1 MGLKKRY
8 VVAVVGVAG
17 SPAESQRSE
26 VGSYRSDAAARQAGA
41 DEWRRILFVHAPHM
55 DRYRVLIERDGSEV
69 GDIPMPE
76 VPADAAPGIFD
87 ETVTPLGIPLGAAGE
102 SLQDLTP
109 DPEAAPGEVVE
120 VVEVVGVMA
129 EVDAVPAAAPT
140 AAAVPEV
147 EAVPAAAPTAA
158 AVPEVEA
165 VPAAAPTAAAVPEVE
180 EPQVE
185 IEALESTGEM
195 AVVPVENLAPS
206 DAAATGQHPVVSSGD
221 VPAADTPTAADSSP
235 DPVAPSPPAYAIEEL
250 PEGPVP
256 EDIIARFAEAA
267 RGAEER
273 AAERERERGS

>member
-41 DEWRRILFVHAPHM
+41 DEWRRILFVHAPHV
-55 DRYRVLIERDGSEV
+55 DRYRVVIERDGSEV
-69 GDIPMPE
+69 GDVPMPE
-76 VPADAAPGIFD
+76 VPADAAPGILD

-129 EVDAVPAAAPT
+129 EA
-140 AAAVPEV
+140 

-158 AVPEVEA
+158 A
-165 VPAAAPTAAAVPEVE
+165 AAVPEAE

-235 DPVAPSPPAYAIEEL
+235 DPVVPSPPGYAIEEP

-256 EDIIARFAEAA
+256 EDIIARFAEAM
-267 RGAEER
+267 RGEEER
-273 AAERERERGS
+273 AAKRERERGS

>member
-1 MGLKKRY
+1 MGFKKRY

-41 DEWRRILFVHAPHM
+41 DEWRRILFVHAPHV
-55 DRYRVLIERDGSEV
+55 DRYRVVIEHDGSEV
-69 GDIPMPE
+69 GDVPMPE

-129 EVDAVPAAAPT
+129 EGEAVPATAPA
-140 AAAVPEV
+140 AAAVPE
-147 EAVPAAAPTAA
+147 A
-158 AVPEVEA
+158 
-165 VPAAAPTAAAVPEVE
+165 E

-195 AVVPVENLAPS
+195 AVVPVENLGPS

-221 VPAADTPTAADSSP
+221 VPAADTPTAADSSS
-235 DPVAPSPPAYAIEEL
+235 DPVAPSPPAYAIEEP

>member
-41 DEWRRILFVHAPHM
+41 DEWRRILFVHAPHV
-55 DRYRVLIERDGSEV
+55 DRYRVVIEHDGSEV
-69 GDIPMPE
+69 GDVPMPE
-76 VPADAAPGIFD
+76 VPADAAPGILD

-109 DPEAAPGEVVE
+109 TPEAAPGEVVE
-120 VVEVVGVMA
+120 IVEVVGVMTEA
-129 EVDAVPAAAPT
+129 
-140 AAAVPEV
+140 

-158 AVPEVEA
+158 AVPVA
-165 VPAAAPTAAAVPEVE
+165 E

-235 DPVAPSPPAYAIEEL
+235 DPVVPSPPAYAIEEP

>member
-1 MGLKKRY
+1 MGFKKRY

-41 DEWRRILFVHAPHM
+41 DEWRRILFVHAPHV

-69 GDIPMPE
+69 GDVPMPE

-109 DPEAAPGEVVE
+109 DAEAAPGEVVE
-120 VVEVVGVMA
+120 VVEVVDAMA
-129 EVDAVPAAAPT
+129 EA
-140 AAAVPEV
+140 
-147 EAVPAAAPTAA
+147 EAVPAAAPTAT
-158 AVPEVEA
+158 AVPEA
-165 VPAAAPTAAAVPEVE
+165 E

-206 DAAATGQHPVVSSGD
+206 DAAATGQHPVISSGD

-235 DPVAPSPPAYAIEEL
+235 DPVAPSPPGYAIEEP

>member
-1 MGLKKRY
+1 MGFKKRY

-41 DEWRRILFVHAPHM
+41 DEWRRILFVHAPHV

-69 GDIPMPE
+69 GDVPMPE

-129 EVDAVPAAAPT
+129 EPEAVPAVAPT
-140 AAAVPEV
+140 AAAVPE
-147 EAVPAAAPTAA
+147 AVPAVAPTAA
-158 AVPEVEA
+158 AVPEA
-165 VPAAAPTAAAVPEVE
+165 E

-206 DAAATGQHPVVSSGD
+206 DAAATGQHPVASSGD

-235 DPVAPSPPAYAIEEL
+235 DLVAPSPPAYAIEEP

-273 AAERERERGS
+273 AAERERERGT

>member
-1 MGLKKRY
+1 MGFKKRY

-41 DEWRRILFVHAPHM
+41 DEWRRILFVHAPHV

-69 GDIPMPE
+69 GDVPMPE

-109 DPEAAPGEVVE
+109 DAEAAPGEVVE
-120 VVEVVGVMA
+120 VVEVVDAMA
-129 EVDAVPAAAPT
+129 EA
-140 AAAVPEV
+140 

-158 AVPEVEA
+158 AVPEA
-165 VPAAAPTAAAVPEVE
+165 E

-206 DAAATGQHPVVSSGD
+206 DAAATGQHPVISSGD

-235 DPVAPSPPAYAIEEL
+235 DPVAPSPPGYAIEEP

>member
-1 MGLKKRY
+1 MGFKKRY

-41 DEWRRILFVHAPHM
+41 DEWRRILFVHAPHV
-55 DRYRVLIERDGSEV
+55 DRYRVVIEHDGSEV
-69 GDIPMPE
+69 GDVPMPE
-76 VPADAAPGIFD
+76 VPADAAPGILD

-102 SLQDLTP
+102 
-109 DPEAAPGEVVE
+109 VVE

-129 EVDAVPAAAPT
+129 EA
-140 AAAVPEV
+140 

-158 AVPEVEA
+158 AVPVA
-165 VPAAAPTAAAVPEVE
+165 E

-235 DPVAPSPPAYAIEEL
+235 DPVAPSPPAYVIEEP

>member
-1 MGLKKRY
+1 MGFKKRY

-41 DEWRRILFVHAPHM
+41 DEWRRILFVHAPHV

-69 GDIPMPE
+69 GDVPMPE

-102 SLQDLTP
+102 SLQDLAP

-129 EVDAVPAAAPT
+129 EA
-140 AAAVPEV
+140 

-158 AVPEVEA
+158 AVPEA
-165 VPAAAPTAAAVPEVE
+165 E

-221 VPAADTPTAADSSP
+221 VPAADTSTAADSSP
-235 DPVAPSPPAYAIEEL
+235 DPVAPFPPAYAIEEP

>member
-41 DEWRRILFVHAPHM
+41 DEWRRILFVHAPHV
-55 DRYRVLIERDGSEV
+55 DRYRVVIERDGGEV
-69 GDIPMPE
+69 GDVPMPE
-76 VPADAAPGIFD
+76 VPADAAPGILD

-102 SLQDLTP
+102 
-109 DPEAAPGEVVE
+109 VVE

-129 EVDAVPAAAPT
+129 EA
-140 AAAVPEV
+140 

-158 AVPEVEA
+158 AVPVA
-165 VPAAAPTAAAVPEVE
+165 E

-235 DPVAPSPPAYAIEEL
+235 DPVAPSPPAYVIEEP